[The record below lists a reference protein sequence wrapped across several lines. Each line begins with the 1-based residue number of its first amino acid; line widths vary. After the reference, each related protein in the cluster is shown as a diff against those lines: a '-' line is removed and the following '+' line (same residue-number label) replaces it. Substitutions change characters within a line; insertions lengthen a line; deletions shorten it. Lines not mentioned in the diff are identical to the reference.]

1 MSPRAGVANR
11 TLTVI
16 AAAFLAFDG
25 AALVLGG
32 AVLGRVLLIIFG
44 GCLILSSGLVFIY
57 WNHHRRRA
65 AEIASSREEL
75 RSQAR
80 ALRDLIQ
87 RN

>member
-1 MSPRAGVANR
+1 MRARGAVANR
-11 TLTVI
+11 TLTII
-16 AAAFLAFDG
+16 AAGFLAFDG

-32 AVLGRVLLIIFG
+32 AVLGRVLLIIVG
-44 GCLILSSGLVFIY
+44 GCLILSSGLVFMY
-57 WNHHRRRA
+57 WKHHRRQA
-65 AEIASSREEL
+65 AEIASAREEL

>member
-1 MSPRAGVANR
+1 MSTRGAVANR
-11 TLTVI
+11 TLTII
-16 AAAFLAFDG
+16 AAGFLAFDG

-32 AVLGRVLLIIFG
+32 AVLGRVLLIIIG
-44 GCLILSSGLVFIY
+44 GCLILSSGLVFMY
-57 WNHHRRRA
+57 WNHHRRQA
-65 AEIASSREEL
+65 AEIASAREEV